1 MSRTSFPPLRQFPF
15 PRVLVSQQHFKPL
28 PVMPLTD
35 AGMRAAPEETGHA
48 DRRVTSLER
57 SIQFLQ
63 EQHKET
69 LQKLHAEIDH
79 LRREN
84 KELLYRRIMEPAK
97 LRGKGLEAKQV
108 MKAPAKG
115 GEAHTGGS
123 MQERALE
130 PRPSQENDLS
140 NSFEERKLPKHGHQF
155 FSRENVGTLSNEA
168 GFTSLQAEPGLQH
181 QR

>member
-84 KELLYRRIMEPAK
+84 K
-97 LRGKGLEAKQV
+97 GLEAKQV

-130 PRPSQENDLS
+130 PRPSQENDLRSEPFPTRLVLPAFKRSLGS
-140 NSFEERKLPKHGHQF
+140 NISDRQRKAQGLHRDRLK
-155 FSRENVGTLSNEA
+155 RTLS
-168 GFTSLQAEPGLQH
+168 
-181 QR
+181 

>member
-130 PRPSQENDLS
+130 PRPSQENDLRVLGS
-140 NSFEERKLPKHGHQF
+140 PGPDGGGHVKGAPHRFPTASANPPQSLSPRKRSH
-155 FSRENVGTLSNEA
+155 T
-168 GFTSLQAEPGLQH
+168 PGV
-181 QR
+181 

>member
-1 MSRTSFPPLRQFPF
+1 MRLKKEKKKLYVPEAFGMSRTSFPPLRQFPF
-15 PRVLVSQQHFKPL
+15 PRVSVSQEHFKPL

-84 KELLYRRIMEPAK
+84 KGVQSSRLEL
-97 LRGKGLEAKQV
+97 
-108 MKAPAKG
+108 
-115 GEAHTGGS
+115 
-123 MQERALE
+123 
-130 PRPSQENDLS
+130 
-140 NSFEERKLPKHGHQF
+140 
-155 FSRENVGTLSNEA
+155 
-168 GFTSLQAEPGLQH
+168 
-181 QR
+181 

>member
-84 KELLYRRIMEPAK
+84 K
-97 LRGKGLEAKQV
+97 GLEAKQV

>member
-130 PRPSQENDLS
+130 PRPSQENDLRSEPFPTRLVLPAFKRSLGS
-140 NSFEERKLPKHGHQF
+140 NISDRQRKAQGLHRDRLK
-155 FSRENVGTLSNEA
+155 RTLS
-168 GFTSLQAEPGLQH
+168 
-181 QR
+181 